1 MKLACVLITHLRAKV
16 EMRRRPGLKDR
27 PAVIV
32 GRCRGRPMV
41 VDCFPAAA
49 GVAVGM
55 TPEQALSRQPD
66 AVLLEADEA
75 AYGRE
80 FRRMLASLQGVSDR
94 VEGAELG
101 TAYVGLD
108 GLEAM
113 YGGEARLVTALLNAV
128 PQELAPRLGV
138 GDAKFPAYVA
148 ARSARPL
155 GAVKVPPDM
164 AGFLAPHPVDFLP
177 VPGVIREELRNFG
190 LHTLGDV
197 AAMRVG
203 ALADRFG
210 EEGRRTWE
218 LSRGID
224 SRPLIPLKLEE
235 SVAEHVALPF
245 ASASLE
251 LLLAAADTLLSRAYA
266 RPRMQGRYA
275 GGADLECVLYR
286 AHPWRKEVR
295 FKQPAGDWRQASRII
310 RGQLEADYPP
320 APVEEVSLTLSN
332 VTGESGTQLSL
343 LAGVKH
349 DRELRLTGAER
360 QLQART
366 GGRPALYRV
375 AQVAPWHPAP
385 EMRAMRVP
393 VEASGADGMKPL
405 ALPSPVAVQEGPEGE
420 PAAVLLGERWHAV
433 TRIEDTWCFDL
444 WWMPQPLTRT
454 YYRVGRADGGEAT
467 LFRDQRENRW
477 FRQAP

>member
-1 MKLACVLITHLRAKV
+1 MKIACVLITRLRAKV
-16 EMRRRPGLKDR
+16 EMRRRPDLRDR

-32 GRCRGRPMV
+32 GRCRGRPVV
-41 VDCFPAAA
+41 VDCFPAAT

-66 AVLLEADEA
+66 GILLEADEA

-101 TAYVGLD
+101 VAYVGVD

-128 PQELAPRLGV
+128 PQDLSPRVGV

-148 ARSARPL
+148 ARAARPL
-155 GAVKVPPDM
+155 GTVRVPQDV
-164 AGFLAPHPVDFLP
+164 AGFLSSHPVDFLP
-177 VPGVIREELRNFG
+177 VSEGIREELGNFG
-190 LHTLGDV
+190 LRTLGDV
-197 AAMRVG
+197 AAMSVD

-210 EEGRRTWE
+210 AEGRRAWE
-218 LSRGID
+218 LCHGID
-224 SRPLIPLKLEE
+224 NRPVVPLRLEE
-235 SVAEHVALPF
+235 SIAEHIALPF

-275 GGADLECVLYR
+275 GGVDLECALYH
-286 AHPWRKEVR
+286 AHPWRKEIH
-295 FKQPAGDWRQASRII
+295 FKQPAGDWRQASRIV

-320 APVEEVSLTLSN
+320 APVEDVSLALSN

-343 LAGVKH
+343 LAGVRH
-349 DRELRLTGAER
+349 DRERRLAGAER

-393 VEASGADGMKPL
+393 VEAAGADGMKPL

-420 PAAVLLGERWHAV
+420 PAAVLLGERWQEVA
-433 TRIEDTWCFDL
+433 RIEDTWHFDL

-454 YYRVGRADGGEAT
+454 YYRVGRADGGEVT
-467 LFRDQRENRW
+467 LFRDQRQGCW

>member
-1 MKLACVLITHLRAKV
+1 MKIACVLITRLRAKV
-16 EMRRRPGLKDR
+16 EMRRRPDLKDR

-32 GRCRGRPMV
+32 GRCRGRPVV
-41 VDCFPAAA
+41 VDCFPAA

-80 FRRMLASLQGVSDR
+80 FRRMLASLQRVSDW

-101 TAYVGLD
+101 VAYVGLD
-108 GLEAM
+108 GLDAM

-128 PQELAPRLGV
+128 PQDLAPRVGV

-164 AGFLAPHPVDFLP
+164 AEFLAPHPVDFLP
-177 VPGVIREELRNFG
+177 ISLAVREELRNFG

-197 AAMRVG
+197 AAMSVD
-203 ALADRFG
+203 ALTDRFG
-210 EEGRRTWE
+210 AEGRRVWE

-224 SRPLIPLKLEE
+224 SRPLVPLKPEE
-235 SVAEHVALPF
+235 TVAEHVALPF

-275 GGADLECVLYR
+275 GGVVLECVLYCASPGTR
-286 AHPWRKEVR
+286 R
-295 FKQPAGDWRQASRII
+295 FISSSRW
-310 RGQLEADYPP
+310 A
-320 APVEEVSLTLSN
+320 
-332 VTGESGTQLSL
+332 
-343 LAGVKH
+343 
-349 DRELRLTGAER
+349 
-360 QLQART
+360 T
-366 GGRPALYRV
+366 GGR
-375 AQVAPWHPAP
+375 
-385 EMRAMRVP
+385 
-393 VEASGADGMKPL
+393 
-405 ALPSPVAVQEGPEGE
+405 
-420 PAAVLLGERWHAV
+420 
-433 TRIEDTWCFDL
+433 
-444 WWMPQPLTRT
+444 
-454 YYRVGRADGGEAT
+454 RVGAGVVMAT
-467 LFRDQRENRW
+467 SYRLNSV
-477 FRQAP
+477 